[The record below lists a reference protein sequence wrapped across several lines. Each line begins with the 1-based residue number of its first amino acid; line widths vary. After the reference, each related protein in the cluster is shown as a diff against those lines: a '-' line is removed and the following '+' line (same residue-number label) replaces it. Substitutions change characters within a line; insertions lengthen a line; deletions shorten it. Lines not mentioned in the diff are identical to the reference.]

1 MTSEERSLILASVQR
16 LQPDADRMAA
26 VFFER
31 LFAAAPNCRHL
42 FAATSLE
49 GQFLR
54 LLHVLTE
61 IAALHERPEGLVR
74 TAAELGRRHVE
85 YGVTDAHYQ
94 AVEEALLAVIDRA
107 PAACP
112 TPEVRRTWRETY
124 ELVSGIMRR
133 AATRAVSSGAVPG
146 NST

>member
-1 MTSEERSLILASVQR
+1 MTPEERSLILASVRR
-16 LQPDADRMAA
+16 LQPDADRMATA
-26 VFFER
+26 FFER
-31 LFAAAPNCRHL
+31 LFEAVPDCRHL

-49 GQFLR
+49 DQFLR

-61 IAALHERPEGLVR
+61 VAALHERPEDLVR
-74 TAAELGRRHVE
+74 TAAELGRRHVG

-107 PAACP
+107 PEACP
-112 TPEVRRTWRETY
+112 TPEVRRAWRETY

-133 AATRAVSSGAVPG
+133 AAARAVSSGAAPD
-146 NST
+146 S